1 MMVLRRKSYDELPA
15 LSVRRADLRQS
26 LRLVTLAWVFG
37 VLWSTC
43 VTGSRMTNFCKML
56 GLSEFQFGL
65 LASMPFLATFG
76 QLPASIL
83 IERTGLRKYLFIY
96 CVALSRMLWILVAA
110 IPLVFGVI
118 SSGRPSQAAA
128 WTMLAALWA
137 VWFLGAIGTPAW
149 WTWMGDLIPRR
160 IRGRYMAAR
169 SRISKVIQVP
179 AVIAL
184 AVWMDHATVVG
195 ADGSISMTAADQA
208 GLLWATMGLFAV
220 AAVLGTVDIL
230 LFRRIREIMPT
241 MPAKPRKPAL
251 DIRVAPRKRPGAV
264 AQADHAARYAV
275 EAARQLLVD
284 PLRDRVFRRYVLF
297 GATAAAAISVAGPFF
312 WLDMLDTLHF
322 SQLATDALFMVMGPL
337 VGMVAVM
344 AWGKVMDAWG
354 RRPVLIIGT
363 ACTVVS
369 VTPYFFASPMT
380 PNPPYVAEAVNW
392 ASGHLGAL
400 VGQGGWRLLSPGAP
414 VGAWL
419 IMSLSPLFGG
429 IGWAGV
435 MLGQQGI
442 ILGFADG
449 SGRSKYVAAHAV
461 LVSLGGVLGGLV
473 GGAVAEGLLF
483 LQHSPIVVG
492 RFLWNNWHATF
503 ALSFVARVAA
513 LLLLV
518 NMPDPGARR
527 VREMMRAAGAN
538 VWSNAATLLF
548 YPLRIFGWSKTNGN
562 GNGNGD
568 GPTGK

>member
-195 ADGSISMTAADQA
+195 ADGSISMTAA
-208 GLLWATMGLFAV
+208 G
-220 AAVLGTVDIL
+220 
-230 LFRRIREIMPT
+230 
-241 MPAKPRKPAL
+241 KP
-251 DIRVAPRKRPGAV
+251 
-264 AQADHAARYAV
+264 
-275 EAARQLLVD
+275 
-284 PLRDRVFRRYVLF
+284 PL
-297 GATAAAAISVAGPFF
+297 
-312 WLDMLDTLHF
+312 
-322 SQLATDALFMVMGPL
+322 
-337 VGMVAVM
+337 
-344 AWGKVMDAWG
+344 
-354 RRPVLIIGT
+354 
-363 ACTVVS
+363 
-369 VTPYFFASPMT
+369 AS
-380 PNPPYVAEAVNW
+380 
-392 ASGHLGAL
+392 
-400 VGQGGWRLLSPGAP
+400 RLK
-414 VGAWL
+414 
-419 IMSLSPLFGG
+419 MSCP
-429 IGWAGV
+429 
-435 MLGQQGI
+435 
-442 ILGFADG
+442 
-449 SGRSKYVAAHAV
+449 
-461 LVSLGGVLGGLV
+461 
-473 GGAVAEGLLF
+473 
-483 LQHSPIVVG
+483 
-492 RFLWNNWHATF
+492 
-503 ALSFVARVAA
+503 
-513 LLLLV
+513 
-518 NMPDPGARR
+518 
-527 VREMMRAAGAN
+527 
-538 VWSNAATLLF
+538 
-548 YPLRIFGWSKTNGN
+548 
-562 GNGNGD
+562 
-568 GPTGK
+568 